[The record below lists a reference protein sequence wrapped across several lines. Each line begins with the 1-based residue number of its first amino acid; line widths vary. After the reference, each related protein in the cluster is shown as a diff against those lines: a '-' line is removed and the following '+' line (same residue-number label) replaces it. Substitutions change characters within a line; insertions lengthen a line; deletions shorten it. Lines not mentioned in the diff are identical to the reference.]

1 MVIPIKELPTMI
13 PTSAGV
19 DRPLDGDPEAVAV
32 DDVAGELE
40 VADGAWTK
48 TVVTLAVEPP
58 APLAAAPPF
67 IFTFAKS
74 PLTKTT
80 STAP

>member
-1 MVIPIKELPTMI
+1 MI

-19 DRPLDGDPEAVAV
+19 DRPLDGDLEAVAV

-67 IFTFAKS
+67 VFTFAKS